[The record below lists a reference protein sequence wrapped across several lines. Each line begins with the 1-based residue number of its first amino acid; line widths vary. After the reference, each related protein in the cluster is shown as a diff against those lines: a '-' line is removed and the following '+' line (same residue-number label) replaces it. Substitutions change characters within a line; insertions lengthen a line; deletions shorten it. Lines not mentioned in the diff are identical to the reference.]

1 MTTYVIT
8 APDGKEY
15 EVDAPKGAT
24 QEDALSYFKS
34 NWKPAE
40 DKKAVVSVPNSSKE
54 PSFMEQ
60 LDKGTIASRI
70 KAGTIL
76 YPEEEQAI
84 RQTLQ
89 GASSGPLMGA
99 VQFGAEALGNKE
111 LAEKIAKNKREG
123 NIVGSLMQPE
133 AWLMGGPLSKIAG
146 TVKQA
151 LGMGAA
157 GAAYGATS
165 ATDKTGTEGI
175 EDRTNAAGISGV
187 VGGAIPVVGQAA
199 VKITPMM
206 KDLVNSITSVFTKG
220 GRVSIGHKMVLDQ
233 LPVSERDEVLRI
245 LQTRGIDTSEL
256 GSQLTAS
263 QAIGK
268 SRVGQ
273 QVQSPAGA
281 RVAALEAEVAKM
293 HGGEKLNQAYAQQA
307 GLQSQMMD
315 TLSGGRG
322 GAGTPLSGMSA
333 DDLALKAAEA
343 QRAATAKVLYPQG
356 NVTGDKALNEIL
368 ARPGVKTAMGIDEA
382 SAGNV
387 PRVTQVGKDIPAR
400 TEYKNVFTEWQQTPY
415 KEDLPE
421 VFAQYPIKSLQ
432 NQYRLMDKQI
442 TTLMKTGLPVDE
454 SRAIELMAAKKDLG
468 NWLASASPEWAQAN
482 RIFAAQSTPVTKM
495 EVGAEL
501 KRKMSQSPN
510 QFLNATENLPA
521 QEQMIRGVT
530 GRPNKGLSDIFN
542 LGEMSKISGL
552 RNEAQIAD
560 EVGKLEKMARANLG
574 DEAAFQLPNLL
585 NVWVAVANRVARTA
599 AKSTVDDVTRAASEV
614 LANPNELRKLL
625 IQDAARRTSAKSP
638 LSQQSMSK
646 MAPIGLTGGMLFGDN
661 Q

>member
-1 MTTYVIT
+1 MADKY
-8 APDGKEY
+8 
-15 EVDAPKGAT
+15 DAFLDSD
-24 QEDALSYFKS
+24 DAKIASFLD
-34 NWKPAE
+34 AE
-40 DKKAVVSVPNSSKE
+40 DKSAVLPTPTFQKE
-54 PSFMEQ
+54 PSI
-60 LDKGTIASRI
+60 LDEFRRRTIGRYES
-70 KAGTIL
+70 GNIL
-76 YPEEEQAI
+76 LPDEEAAI

-89 GASSGPLMGA
+89 GASSGPVMGA
-99 VQFGAEALGNKE
+99 VQLGAEALGNKE

-133 AWLMGGPLSKIAG
+133 AWLMGGPLSKIVG
-146 TVKQA
+146 TAKQA

-157 GAAYGATS
+157 GAAYGGFSPTE
-165 ATDKTGTEGI
+165 KTGEEGLQ
-175 EDRTNAAGISGV
+175 ERTDAGLTSGGISA
-187 VGGAIPVVGQAA
+187 AIPGVGKAA
-199 VKITPMM
+199 VRVTPMM

-220 GRVSIGHKMVLDQ
+220 GRVSIGHRMVLNQ
-233 LPVSERDEVLRI
+233 LPASERAEVLRQ
-245 LQTRGIDTSEL
+245 LELKGIDTSEL
-256 GSQLTAS
+256 GSQLTSS
-263 QAIGK
+263 QALGK
-268 SRVGQ
+268 ARLGQ
-273 QVQSPAGA
+273 QVQSPAGS
-281 RVAALEAEVAKM
+281 RIAALESEVAKM
-293 HGGEKLNQAYAQQA
+293 SGGERLNQTYAQQS
-307 GLQSQMMD
+307 GLQREMMD

-322 GAGTPLSGMSA
+322 GVGAPLSGMSA
-333 DDLALKAAEA
+333 DDLALQAAKD
-343 QRAATAKVLYPQG
+343 QRAATGKVLYPQG
-356 NVTGDKALNEIL
+356 NVTGDNALNEIL
-368 ARPGVKTAMGIDEA
+368 SRPGVKTAMGIDEA

-415 KEDLPE
+415 KENLPE

-442 TTLMKTGLPVDE
+442 TSLMKTGVPVDE

-482 RIFAAQSTPVTKM
+482 RIFAAQSVPVTRM

-501 KRKMSQSPN
+501 KRKMAQSPN
-510 QFLNATENLPA
+510 QFLSATENLPA

-530 GRPNKGLSDIFN
+530 GRSGKGLSDIFN
-542 LGEMSKISGL
+542 LGQMSKISGL

-574 DEAAFQLPNLL
+574 DETAFQLPNLL

-599 AKSTVDDVTRAASEV
+599 AKATVDDVTKAAADV

-625 IQDAARRTSAKSP
+625 IQDAARRTAERSP
-638 LSQQSMSK
+638 VSQQTMSRI
-646 MAPIGLTGGMLFGDN
+646 APVGLMSGGMMTGEV